1 MIACNAY
8 MLSNFLRALK
18 KKSSLMVVIISSS
31 TNIILTGLFGQFL
44 LGEQVGERWYT
55 GAFVMMIGVAFIAL
69 SQDTGKDK
77 SRKGEDHDK
86 NSIK

>member
-18 KKSSLMVVIISSS
+18 KKSSLMVVIVSSS

-44 LGEQVGERWYT
+44 LGEHVGERWYT

-69 SQDTGKDK
+69 SQDTGRDK
-77 SRKGEDHDK
+77 SRK
-86 NSIK
+86 